1 MPNRVAGT
9 REFVQWVAA
18 NLPKETYVNIMSQY
32 RVEFMAFDFPL
43 IARAIT
49 SEEFVESV
57 RWAKEAGLTNLDER
71 TLSHF
76 ELHRRR
82 AS

>member
-1 MPNRVAGT
+1 
-9 REFVQWVAA
+9 
-18 NLPKETYVNIMSQY
+18 MSQY